1 MHFMQR
7 STAVTVLGILTLLLV
22 TQSALAQSWSQST
35 NNIYPWTA
43 VTSSANG
50 KQVWAA
56 LTNGP
61 IFHSTNSGACWK
73 PVNWGNFYYTTGLAS
88 SPNGDV
94 LAAVTGY
101 RTPGKI
107 YVSTDSGA
115 TWPATTAPLLYW
127 TSIACSADGKKLVAS
142 ATNGAVYISTNTG
155 QTWATSSVP
164 AKKWVS
170 ISMSADGSQ
179 LAVVSTNGLL
189 CVSTDGGDSWTT
201 NNPNSSN
208 LTQSQVRRIA
218 PKIGNGAPNT
228 NWQAVACS
236 ADKSRLVAVVN
247 GGPIYLSSDTGTNW
261 TASSAPNFQWTTVA
275 CSADGGTMIAA
286 VTNGPVYTSTDAG
299 VTWVSNSIPVS
310 SWVSVAI
317 SADGS
322 RLVAAALSGP
332 GQPKSQIYTL
342 YNPPKPSLNL
352 TASANQAGLT
362 WTMPGTN
369 FIVQQSSDPAA
380 TGWLTLTNEPTLN
393 LSNLQYQLSL
403 PMSNSMGFFRL
414 STP

>member
-1 MHFMQR
+1 MKKTT
-7 STAVTVLGILTLLLV
+7 SVTVFGILNIVTMLLMA
-22 TQSALAQSWSQST
+22 QSALAQSWSQST
-35 NNIYPWTA
+35 SSFLPWTA

-50 KQVWAA
+50 SQIWAA

-61 IFHSTNSGACWK
+61 VFHSTNSGASWK
-73 PVNWGNFYYTTGLAS
+73 TVNWGNAYYTTGLAS

-107 YVSTDSGA
+107 YVSTNSGA

-127 TSIACSADGKKLVAS
+127 TSIACSADGNKLAAT
-142 ATNGAVYISTNTG
+142 ATNGAVCISTDTG
-155 QTWATSSVP
+155 KTWTTRSVP
-164 AKKWVS
+164 AKNWVS

-208 LTQSQVRRIA
+208 LTQSQARKNT

-247 GGPIYLSSDTGTNW
+247 GGPVYLSTDAGTNW
-261 TASSAPNFQWTTVA
+261 TASSAPTANWKAVA
-275 CSADGGTMIAA
+275 CSADGMTIIAA
-286 VTNGPVYTSTDAG
+286 INNGPIYTSTDAG
-299 VTWVSNSIPVS
+299 ATWVSNSIPLAP
-310 SWVSVAI
+310 WASVTV

-322 RLVAAALSGP
+322 RLAAATGIF
-332 GQPKSQIYTL
+332 SQGRSLIYTL
-342 YNPPKPSLNL
+342 YNSPKPHL
-352 TASANQAGLT
+352 GLAVSSSQT
-362 WTMPGTN
+362 GLAWTMPGTN
-369 FIVQQSSDPAA
+369 FIVQQSSDLAV

-393 LSNLQYQLSL
+393 LTNLQYQLSL
-403 PMSNSMGFFRL
+403 PMTNGMGFFRL